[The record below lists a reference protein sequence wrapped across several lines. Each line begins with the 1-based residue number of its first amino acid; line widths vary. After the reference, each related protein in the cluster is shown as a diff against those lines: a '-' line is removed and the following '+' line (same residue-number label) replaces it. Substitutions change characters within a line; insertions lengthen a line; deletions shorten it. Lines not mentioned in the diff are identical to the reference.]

1 MNLAEALE
9 QDASGWCIIMPTDTS
24 PDNIEF
30 TEAETEPS
38 LKAMQEAVGG
48 YIEHITL
55 RYIVVETYDGEN
67 LRADFVKHREAD
79 GLVDEE
85 GKLKG
90 KPYNPLGTAWY
101 GRDDDV
107 IVGPLMVM
115 LGAARMK

>member
-1 MNLAEALE
+1 MNLAEAME
-9 QDASGWCIIMPTDTS
+9 TDASGWCIILPTHRH
-24 PDNIEF
+24 PDEIDF
-30 TEAETEPS
+30 IEAETEPS
-38 LKAMQEAVGG
+38 LETMQKAVGG

-55 RYIVVETYDGEN
+55 AYTVVDTYEGDD
-67 LRADFVKHREAD
+67 LRADMIKNRTAD

-90 KPYNPLGTAWY
+90 KPYNPIGTAWY
-101 GRDDDV
+101 GRNDDV